1 MIEKFR
7 FPFELDKISDE
18 FSIYENCKIS
28 IKDLDKNL
36 ND

>member
-1 MIEKFR
+1 MIEEFR
-7 FPFELDKISDE
+7 FPFELDKIFDE
-18 FSIYENCKIS
+18 ISVIENCKIS